1 MVGST
6 AFVEVL
12 GKIIYNFTKS
22 VAEHYNFNEREHA
35 SGLFGYNPLE
45 DRGTEWYCQ
54 PVGEVIYQ
62 EYSNVEAT
70 TGDYLTS
77 GPRINARL
85 IDASSTEDNEETPLV
100 TEDRAMA
107 WKRLRPSILRT
118 MWNSL
123 VFGFLMSILAAGVV
137 GIVSIF
143 VYYIS
148 YQSQLLCEDLP
159 KESLPKKIQ
168 WIRTISEIV
177 FVFILY
183 WWFFLNVVLFFRPFQ
198 ISGLKLKM
206 FLVSLP
212 FFCLDAGYRVAIEAF
227 GISYSR
233 LTSTQRLPANV
244 LFSSCVFLQA
254 SLISR
259 HLGDGPKKKIIKL
272 FFLLTIPCVLTCVV
286 AGLVAFFVYPAYNKQ
301 DKSGKI
307 IIALFAPL
315 IVVALK
321 GISRTC
327 FQRLWKI
334 SHPGASFVLLV
345 PLYYGSAVFLRL
357 LQVDLDSL
365 ESVAL
370 IGVIHGI
377 AEVIERCTIAL
388 IDHIYNQVWERR
400 LVSWGGFRTPRRERL
415 AADIAIM
422 SMVYEAS
429 AVVSVNGF
437 LYLYRYFFTSD
448 NSSFELLKSFAI
460 TTSVP
465 LAIECFFTNVS
476 IVIETRYLNIPVT
489 AVWRKRWKR
498 HILVAIV
505 NAVAICIWTSTCLLI
520 AVQGRFANKTSKP
533 CHVPFTL

>member
-1 MVGST
+1 MVGTT
-6 AFVEVL
+6 AIVEVL
-12 GKIIYNFTKS
+12 GKIIFNFTKS
-22 VAEHYNFNEREHA
+22 VAEHYNVDEREHA
-35 SGLFGYNPLE
+35 SDLFGYNPLE

-85 IDASSTEDNEETPLV
+85 IDVSSTEDNEETPLV

-123 VFGFLMSILAAGVV
+123 LFGFLMSILTAGVV
-137 GIVSIF
+137 GMISIL

-148 YQSQLLCEDLP
+148 YQSVLLCEDLP
-159 KESLPKKIQ
+159 EESLPKTIQ
-168 WIRTISEIV
+168 WIRTISEI
-177 FVFILY
+177 FFASILY
-183 WWFFLNVVLFFRPFQ
+183 LWFFLDVLLFFRPFQ
-198 ISGLKLKM
+198 ISGMKLKLL
-206 FLVSLP
+206 LVSVP
-212 FFCLDAGYRVAIEAF
+212 FFHFDSCYRVAIEAF
-227 GISYSR
+227 GISHSR
-233 LTSTQRLPANV
+233 LTSTERLPSNV
-244 LFSSCVFLQA
+244 LFFTCVFFQA
-254 SLISR
+254 FLISR
-259 HLGDGPKKKIIKL
+259 HLDDGPRKIFIKL
-272 FFLLTIPCVLTCVV
+272 FFLFTLPCMLTFVV
-286 AGLVAFFVYPAYNKQ
+286 ALLVAFFIYPAYNKQ

-307 IIALFAPL
+307 MIALFAPL

-321 GISRTC
+321 GISRNC
-327 FQRLWKI
+327 VQRLWKI
-334 SHPGASFVLLV
+334 SHPGTSFVMLV
-345 PLYYGSAVFLRL
+345 PLYCGSAVFLRL
-357 LQVDLDSL
+357 LQVELDSL
-365 ESVAL
+365 KSVAL

-437 LYLYRYFFTSD
+437 LYLYRYFFTSY
-448 NSSFELLKSFAI
+448 NSAFELLKWFAV

-465 LAIECFFTNVS
+465 LAIEWFFTSVS
-476 IVIETRYLNIPVT
+476 IAIETRYLNIPVT

-498 HILVAIV
+498 HILVGIV
-505 NAVAICIWTSTCLLI
+505 NAVAITLWTTTSLLI
-520 AVQGRFANKTSKP
+520 AVQGRFDNKTSEP
-533 CHVPFTL
+533 CKVPFS

>member
-22 VAEHYNFNEREHA
+22 VAEHYNFDERERA
-35 SGLFGYNPLE
+35 SDLFGYNPLE

-54 PVGEVIYQ
+54 PVGELIYQ

-70 TGDYLTS
+70 TRVYLTS

-85 IDASSTEDNEETPLV
+85 INASSTEDNEETPLV

-123 VFGFLMSILAAGVV
+123 LFGFLISILAAGII
-137 GIVSIF
+137 GMVSIL

-168 WIRTISEIV
+168 WIRTISQII
-177 FVFILY
+177 FVFILS
-183 WWFFLNVVLFFRPFQ
+183 WWFFLNVLLFFRPFQ

-227 GISYSR
+227 GISYSN

-244 LFSSCVFLQA
+244 LFLSCVFLQA
-254 SLISR
+254 FLISR
-259 HLGDGPKKKIIKL
+259 HLGDGPRKKIIKL
-272 FFLLTIPCVLTCVV
+272 FFLFTIPCVLTYVV
-286 AGLVAFFVYPAYNKQ
+286 AGLVAYFVYPAYNKQ

-327 FQRLWKI
+327 VQRLWKI
-334 SHPGASFVLLV
+334 SHPGTSFVLLV
-345 PLYYGSAVFLRL
+345 PLYCGSAVFVRL

-365 ESVAL
+365 KSVAL

-400 LVSWGGFRTPRRERL
+400 LVSWGGFRSPRRERL

-448 NSSFELLKSFAI
+448 NSPFELLKSFAV

-465 LAIECFFTNVS
+465 LAIEWFFTSVS
-476 IVIETRYLNIPVT
+476 IAIEDPISEYPSNSC
-489 AVWRKRWKR
+489 
-498 HILVAIV
+498 VAKKMEEAYSGGDCKCRGDHPLGDQRSV
-505 NAVAICIWTSTCLLI
+505 DSCTGTFCQQNQRVLPSTI
-520 AVQGRFANKTSKP
+520 
-533 CHVPFTL
+533 

>member
-1 MVGST
+1 MVVST
-6 AFVEVL
+6 AFVEVC
-12 GKIIYNFTKS
+12 GKIIYNFTRS

-35 SGLFGYNPLE
+35 SDLFGYNPLE

-62 EYSNVEAT
+62 EYSNVDAT
-70 TGDYLTS
+70 TRDYLTS
-77 GPRINARL
+77 GSRINARL

-123 VFGFLMSILAAGVV
+123 LFGFLMSILTAGVV
-137 GIVSIF
+137 GMVSIF

-148 YQSQLLCEDLP
+148 YQSQLLCEYLP
-159 KESLPKKIQ
+159 EESLPKKIQ

-183 WWFFLNVVLFFRPFQ
+183 LWFFLDVLLFFRPFQ
-198 ISGLKLKM
+198 ISGMKLKL
-206 FLVSLP
+206 FLISLT

-227 GISYSR
+227 GISHSR

-244 LFSSCVFLQA
+244 LFLSCVFFQA
-254 SLISR
+254 FLISR
-259 HLGDGPKKKIIKL
+259 HLGDRPRKKFVKL
-272 FFLLTIPCVLTCVV
+272 FFLFTIPCMLTFVV
-286 AGLVAFFVYPAYNKQ
+286 ALLVAFFIYPAYNEQ
-301 DKSGKI
+301 DKYGKI
-307 IIALFAPL
+307 MIALFTPL
-315 IVVALK
+315 IAVALK

-327 FQRLWKI
+327 VQRLWKI
-334 SHPGASFVLLV
+334 SHPGTSFVLLV

-365 ESVAL
+365 ESVSL

-388 IDHIYNQVWERR
+388 IDQVYNQVWERR

-415 AADIAIM
+415 ATDIAIM
-422 SMVYEAS
+422 SVVYEAS

-448 NSSFELLKSFAI
+448 NSSFELLKSFAMM
-460 TTSVP
+460 TSVP
-465 LAIECFFTNVS
+465 LAIEWFFTSVS
-476 IVIETRYLNIPVT
+476 IAIETRYLNIPVT

-498 HILVAIV
+498 HILVGIV
-505 NAVAICIWTSTCLLI
+505 NAVAMTLWTTTALLI
-520 AVQGRFANKTSKP
+520 AVQGRFANKINES
-533 CHVPFTL
+533 CQVPFS

>member
-35 SGLFGYNPLE
+35 SDLFGYNPLE

-70 TGDYLTS
+70 TRDYLTS
-77 GPRINARL
+77 GSRINARL
-85 IDASSTEDNEETPLV
+85 INASSTEDNEETPLI

-118 MWNSL
+118 IWNSL
-123 VFGFLMSILAAGVV
+123 LFGFLMSILAAGVV
-137 GIVSIF
+137 GMFSIL

-148 YQSQLLCEDLP
+148 YQSVLLCEDLA
-159 KESLPKKIQ
+159 KESLPKRIQ
-168 WIRTISEIV
+168 WIRTISQIV

-183 WWFFLNVVLFFRPFQ
+183 WWFFLNVLLFFRPFQ

-206 FLVSLP
+206 FLVSLT

-244 LFSSCVFLQA
+244 LFYSCVFLQA

-259 HLGDGPKKKIIKL
+259 HLGDGPRKKIIKL
-272 FFLLTIPCVLTCVV
+272 FFLFTIPCVLTCVV
-286 AGLVAFFVYPAYNKQ
+286 ALLVAYFVYPAYNKQ

-327 FQRLWKI
+327 VQRLWKI
-334 SHPGASFVLLV
+334 SHPGTSFVLLV
-345 PLYYGSAVFLRL
+345 PLYCGSAVFLRL

-365 ESVAL
+365 QSVAL

-377 AEVIERCTIAL
+377 AEVIERCAIAL

-437 LYLYRYFFTSD
+437 LYLYRYFFTSY
-448 NSSFELLKSFAI
+448 NSPFELLKSFAM

-465 LAIECFFTNVS
+465 LAIEWFFTSVS
-476 IVIETRYLNIPVT
+476 IAIETRYLNIPVT

-498 HILVAIV
+498 HILVGIV
-505 NAVAICIWTSTCLLI
+505 SAVAITVWAVKDLLI
-520 AVQGRFANKTSKP
+520 AVQGRFANKINEP
-533 CHVPFTL
+533 CQVPFS